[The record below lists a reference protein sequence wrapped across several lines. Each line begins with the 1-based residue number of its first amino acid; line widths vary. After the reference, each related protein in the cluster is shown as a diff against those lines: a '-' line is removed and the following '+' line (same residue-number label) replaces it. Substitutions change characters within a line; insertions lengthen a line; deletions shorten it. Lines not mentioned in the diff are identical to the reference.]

1 MPLPHVQMGLGAVA
15 EVRGER
21 HFLPLE
27 KKIDISKFVSL
38 SGEWDCASSKF
49 PPPVTSFQ
57 TGTNLPACMF
67 ICLYYR
73 LISEKEDLWGV

>member
-1 MPLPHVQMGLGAVA
+1 MPLPHVQMGVGAVA

-49 PPPVTSFQ
+49 RPPGHILPDWNKSSCVYVHLPLLQ
-57 TGTNLPACMF
+57 T
-67 ICLYYR
+67 
-73 LISEKEDLWGV
+73 D